1 LKRDKFQQMM
11 DRNLIALWEQTIE
24 SQKRAIEYHKKN
36 KNDFMVDLT
45 QDSLQKMVKKYE
57 EVKEKFKTS

>member
-1 LKRDKFQQMM
+1 M
-11 DRNLIALWEQTIE
+11 DRNFIALWEQTIE

-45 QDSLQKMVKKYE
+45 QDSLQRMIKKYE
-57 EVKEKFKTS
+57 QVKEKFKAS